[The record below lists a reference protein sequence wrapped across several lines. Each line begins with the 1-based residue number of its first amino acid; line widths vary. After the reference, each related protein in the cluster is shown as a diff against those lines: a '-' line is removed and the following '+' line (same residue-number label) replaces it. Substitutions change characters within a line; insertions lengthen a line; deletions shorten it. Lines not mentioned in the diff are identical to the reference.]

1 MKKNPNFD
9 NQDYT
14 AGYRAG
20 WADSTNKSSDLD
32 DGQPRIIVVLI
43 ILLLAGFIALMLLRS
58 LALI

>member
-20 WADSTNKSSDLD
+20 WADSNDKSNGRD
-32 DGQPRIIVVLI
+32 DGPPRIIVVLI
-43 ILLLAGFIALMLLRS
+43 IQFLAGFIATMLLRS